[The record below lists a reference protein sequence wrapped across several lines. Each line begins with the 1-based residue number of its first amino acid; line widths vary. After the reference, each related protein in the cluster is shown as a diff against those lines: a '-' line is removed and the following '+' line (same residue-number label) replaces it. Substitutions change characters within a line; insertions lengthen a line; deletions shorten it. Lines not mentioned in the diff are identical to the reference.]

1 MCQCGYLSSMK
12 AVIQIWV
19 KESSLELIKRGQF
32 PSTWWR
38 REPSDRID
46 NAICISVTYDWF
58 VQMRDAEK
66 ELEKENDLPF

>member
-1 MCQCGYLSSMK
+1 MCQCGCLSSMK
-12 AVIQIWV
+12 PVIQIWV

-38 REPSDRID
+38 REPSDD
-46 NAICISVTYDWF
+46 NAVCINVTYDWF

-66 ELEKENDLPF
+66 ELEKKNDLPF